1 MNEQNLKKNMLWN
14 AAGNLTY
21 LMCQWVVTVLVTNIG
36 AFRDAGLL
44 SVAMSVSATFQTV
57 AMFGIRNYQVS
68 DVENKYSDTCYAF
81 FRVITCAV
89 ALVACLAFS
98 LICGYGGEQ
107 LLAITLFMLFRLAE
121 NFSDVLHGIAQKRGR
136 LDLAG
141 KAFAI
146 KGIGLVAVFLAAYR
160 LSGRLCMG
168 LFAMAAFSI
177 GSTLLYDL
185 IALRRLSDF
194 GLVSR
199 ERDWIS
205 LARETAP
212 LCLYLF
218 FSAAISTVPKLILER
233 QCGEDILGAYSSIF
247 APALL
252 IAAAAGYLY
261 TPFIPSF
268 ANAYH
273 EKRSCDFLRL
283 FAKLGAAIAGLAVL
297 SILGAW
303 ILGDFALKLIFGE
316 KILAYAYLLIPVL
329 VYIFINALFA
339 FLCMLEVVLRDF
351 GWLLAACAS
360 GLLTELLLTGIWIER
375 RGVNATSYSLMLGA
389 ALPSLIMLIRIL
401 LILCKNRKE
410 T

>member
-1 MNEQNLKKNMLWN
+1 MNEQNLKKSMIWN
-14 AAGNLTY
+14 AAGNLIY
-21 LMCQWVVTVLVTNIG
+21 LMSQWIVTVLVTNLG
-36 AFRDAGLL
+36 EFRDAGLL

-68 DVENKYSDTCYAF
+68 DVENKYSDTCYAH

-89 ALVACLAFS
+89 ALVACIAFS
-98 LICGYGGEQ
+98 LIGGYGGEQ
-107 LLAITLFMLFRLAE
+107 LLAIALFMLFRLAE

-136 LDLAG
+136 LDIAG

-146 KGIGLVAVFLAAYR
+146 KGVGLVAVFLSAYAW
-160 LSGRLCMG
+160 SGQLCAG

-185 IALRRLSDF
+185 LAVKRLSDF

-199 ERDWIS
+199 ERDWFA

-218 FSAAISTVPKLILER
+218 FSAAISTLPKLILER
-233 QCGEDILGAYSSIF
+233 ACGEDVLGAYSSIF

-268 ANAYH
+268 ANAYR
-273 EKRSCDFLRL
+273 EKRCREFLSL
-283 FAKLGAAIAGLAVL
+283 FAKLGAAIAALAVL

-303 ILGDFALKLIFGE
+303 LLGDFALELIFGE
-316 KILAYAYLLIPVL
+316 KILAYTYLLIPIL
-329 VYIFINALFA
+329 VFIFVNAIFA

-351 GWLLAACAS
+351 LWLLIACAT
-360 GLLTELLLTGIWIER
+360 GLLSEILLTGVWIGQV
-375 RGVNATSYSLMLGA
+375 GVNATSYSLTLGA
-389 ALPSLIMLIRIL
+389 ALPSLIMLCRMLML
-401 LILCKNRKE
+401 LNKKKREN
-410 T
+410 

>member
-1 MNEQNLKKNMLWN
+1 MSEQNLKKNMLWN
-14 AAGNLTY
+14 AAGNLIY
-21 LMCQWVVTVLVTNIG
+21 LMCQWIVTVLVTNIG

-81 FRVITCAV
+81 FRVVTCAA
-89 ALVACLAFS
+89 ALVACIAFS

-107 LLAITLFMLFRLAE
+107 MLAITLFMLFRLAE

-136 LDLAG
+136 LDIAG

-160 LSGRLCMG
+160 WSGQLCAG

-177 GSTLLYDL
+177 GSTILYDL
-185 IALRRLSDF
+185 VAVRRLSAF

-199 ERDWIS
+199 ERDW
-205 LARETAP
+205 LALAKETAP

-218 FSAAISTVPKLILER
+218 FSAAISTVPKLILEKR
-233 QCGEDILGAYSSIF
+233 CGEDILGAYSSIF

-268 ANAYH
+268 ANAYR
-273 EKRSCDFLRL
+273 EKQNRAFLSL
-283 FAKLGAAIAGLAVL
+283 FAKLGAAIAVLAVL
-297 SILGAW
+297 CLLGAW
-303 ILGDFALKLIFGE
+303 LLGDFALELIFGE
-316 KILAYAYLLIPVL
+316 KILAYAYLLIPIL

-351 GWLLAACAS
+351 GWLLIACAS
-360 GLLTELLLTGIWIER
+360 GLLTEILFTGLWIGR
-375 RGVNATSYSLMLGA
+375 GGVNATSYSLMLGA
-389 ALPSLIMLIRIL
+389 ALPSMIMFIRIL
-401 LILCKNRKE
+401 TILRKNRKE
-410 T
+410 N